1 MIKIERIPFIQENEL
16 EIVERKGTGHPDTIC
31 DSLAEEF
38 SRELSKLYISKFG
51 RILHHNVDKAIL
63 VGGVSKP
70 RFGGGEVIEPV
81 VFSLVGRVT
90 SYYNG
95 QSLER
100 EIREIFYNTV
110 EEWIKNNIPN
120 LDPRKHIQAEII
132 ARPGSVD
139 LVDLFERN
147 GMTPLAND
155 TSFGVGFYPLSKAE
169 RIALEVERFLNSKDY
184 KVKHPEVGEDIKVM
198 VVRNGSEYNV
208 TVAVAFVDKFI
219 LSLKDYSQKKGEI
232 KREIETLVRSILS
245 DDYANVHINTADNE
259 ESGSVYIT
267 VTGTS
272 AESGDDGQVGRGN
285 RVNGL
290 ITPYRPMT
298 LEAAAGKNPLSHVG
312 KLYNIAA
319 NEMAKEIYEKFSAY
333 GVRQIYV
340 YLVSQIGKPVNQPQL
355 AHLKIWGEFDDNIGR
370 EILEIA
376 REKIDGISR
385 LWERIVFEGL
395 EVC

>member
-1 MIKIERIPFIQENEL
+1 MIKIERIPSIQENEL

-63 VGGVSKP
+63 VGGVSNP

-90 SYYNG
+90 SSYNG

-100 EIREIFYNTV
+100 EIREIFHNTV

-120 LDPRKHIQAEII
+120 LDPRKHIKAEII

-169 RIALEVERFLNSKDY
+169 RIALEAERFLNSKDY

-219 LSLKDYSQKKGEI
+219 PSLKDYSQKKGEI
-232 KREIETLVRSILS
+232 KREVENLVMSILS
-245 DDYANVHINTADNE
+245 DEYANVHINTADDE
-259 ESGSVYIT
+259 ENGSVYIT

-319 NEMAKEIYEKFSAY
+319 NEMAKEIYEKFSTY

-355 AHLKIWGEFDDNIGR
+355 AHLKIWGEFDDKIGR